1 MALDVN
7 RHETAEL
14 LSASG
19 SLERAV
25 LSVFADGNLMP
36 LFRIEEYR
44 HRAWLLMLTHLRP
57 TMAALHQRFG
67 YLGVFPSWQTEDYD
81 DTMEQAENGST
92 WAFELT
98 AACQEQDCEGWLH
111 SLGSRN
117 GFVPLR
123 AQAAEALLQP
133 CPEGLR
139 LLSWQG
145 RLLVTDSTAFRDGLY
160 SGLGDGRAHG
170 IGLMTI
176 G

>member
-14 LSASG
+14 LSS
-19 SLERAV
+19 SCLLERAV
-25 LSVFADGNLMP
+25 LSAFADGNLMP
-36 LFRIEEYR
+36 LFRIAEYR

-67 YLGVFPSWQTEDYD
+67 YPGVFPSWQTEDYD
-81 DTMEQAENGST
+81 DTMELAENGSA
-92 WAFELT
+92 WDFELT
-98 AACQEQDCEGWLH
+98 AACPAQDGEGWLH
-111 SLGSRN
+111 ATGSRN
-117 GFVPLR
+117 GFVTLR
-123 AQAAEALLQP
+123 AQAAEAQLQP

-139 LLSWQG
+139 LLSWRG
-145 RLLVTDSTAFRDGLY
+145 RLLVTDSAAFRDGLY

-176 G
+176 D